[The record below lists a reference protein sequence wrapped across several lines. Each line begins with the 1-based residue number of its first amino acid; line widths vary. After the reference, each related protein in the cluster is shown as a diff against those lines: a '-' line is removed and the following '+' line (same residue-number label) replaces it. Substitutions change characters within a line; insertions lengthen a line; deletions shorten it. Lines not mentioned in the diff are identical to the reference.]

1 MRRRGSR
8 LRTGNGVEKITNK
21 WSMNENSGTTL
32 FDSIGGI
39 NMSYPFDLAA
49 SSVVGQVG
57 NAVKFDLQSRNAQTA
72 VAPSLSWIQNV
83 GGLNKAIPFTLMFWS
98 NESGGSFNP
107 LMSIGSGG
115 FYHFYIRKNQNN
127 FNVLMQYKVN
137 GVTNTLSYTLG
148 TFPVGKKLI
157 TLVFDPYKI
166 NSADQLTYY
175 ADGIFSAA
183 GNSSILPTEGSLGL
197 ESHYFT
203 AGGFGYTGSRTGI
216 FTGWQDEIRFAMGSI
231 LTPSE
236 ILNTYNLEK

>member
-49 SSVVGQVG
+49 SSVAGQVG

-72 VAPSLSWIQNV
+72 VAPSLSWIQNI
-83 GGLNKAIPFTLMFWS
+83 GGLNKAIPFTLVFWS
-98 NESGGSFNP
+98 NESGSSFNP
-107 LMSIGSGG
+107 VMSIGSGG
-115 FYHFYIRKNQNN
+115 FYHLYIRKASNI
-127 FNVLMQYKVN
+127 FDVLLQYKVN
-137 GVTNTLSYTLG
+137 GVTNTLFYELG
-148 TFPVGKKLI
+148 AFPSGKKLI
-157 TLVFDPYKI
+157 TLVFDPYQI
-166 NSADQLTYY
+166 NSANQLTYY
-175 ADGIFSAA
+175 ANGIFSSA
-183 GNSSILPTEGSLGL
+183 GNSSILPTDGSLGL

-203 AGGFGYTGSRTGI
+203 AGGYGYTGSRTSI